1 MITVPA
7 AVTSMGNN
15 ANERFT
21 FMLSSST
28 HIYIYILLM
37 LRPPA
42 NLNVAFF
49 DINSSSSFV
58 VLQLVPSEA
67 PGCGG
72 RAKDQEK

>member
-1 MITVPA
+1 MIRVPA

-21 FMLSSST
+21 FMLGSST
-28 HIYIYILLM
+28 HYILST